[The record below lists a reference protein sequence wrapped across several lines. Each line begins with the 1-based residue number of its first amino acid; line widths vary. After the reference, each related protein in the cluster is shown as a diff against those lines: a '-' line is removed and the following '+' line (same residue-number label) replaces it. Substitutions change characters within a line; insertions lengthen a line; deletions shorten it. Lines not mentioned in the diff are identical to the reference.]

1 MATRR
6 EPTPGAV
13 VRIRSIAKAV
23 ACVVVLGLLVARN
36 DRPGPAKGR
45 ALTNRRQKEIPDVK
59 ERPVL
64 LFVGSFLA
72 KAVVGGVGLL
82 AWGSF
87 INESVAHLDRLGL
100 GVVAGL
106 AVALVI
112 LQRNWKVPSGLAKAS
127 GARRWT
133 LDVRFCLVVVPFI
146 VFAGVLLLTL
156 KLPVGP
162 YIHFASNLYIF
173 DASILPLAFVAALA
187 ARELDARL
195 AYLDA
200 KAGERSQA
208 QAAPNSDH

>member
-13 VRIRSIAKAV
+13 VGIRSIAKAV

-45 ALTNRRQKEIPDVK
+45 ALTNRRQKETPDVK
-59 ERPVL
+59 ERPVW

-87 INESVAHLDRLGL
+87 INESIAHLDRLGL

-112 LQRNWKVPSGLAKAS
+112 LQRNWEVPSGLAKVS
-127 GARRWT
+127 GAWRWT
-133 LDVRFCLVVVPFI
+133 LGVGFCLVVVLF
-146 VFAGVLLLTL
+146 VVLVGVLLPAH
-156 KLPVGP
+156 KLPVWL
-162 YIHFASNLYIF
+162 HFQLALNPYIF
-173 DASILPLAFVAALA
+173 DASILTLAFMAALA

-200 KAGERSQA
+200 KAGAVPSAGSTE
-208 QAAPNSDH
+208 